1 MVGVWTEKG
10 NFVNTG
16 VMINQNIILYWNF
29 YQTPFEKVAFLI
41 VAVLLTIKLD
51 AKIIVDAKFVEKF

>member
-16 VMINQNIILYWNF
+16 VMINQNIILYWSF
-29 YQTPFEKVAFLI
+29 YQTPFKKVAFLI

>member
-1 MVGVWTEKG
+1 MDREGKLCKHWSDDKPEYNSTS
-10 NFVNTG
+10 
-16 VMINQNIILYWNF
+16 
-29 YQTPFEKVAFLI
+29 QTPFKKVAFLI